1 MSDRASATLALFGKT
16 FNPDGTLRAVSPSQI
31 ETFLQCPLK
40 WFFDKKEKLQR
51 KPPSKGQILGDK
63 CHKEIERFLIEGADV
78 RGPLPL
84 VGAAMLEPYVRFSP
98 FNGGP
103 GEVEMPLLEPRLQ
116 TPGGILITG
125 FEDYHVPDPAGLWP
139 VIIDHKFKKNLAKY
153 APTEDELLEDTQCI
167 VYGAHALARYPDA
180 VGYEFRHHNHQTEGE
195 GGRFAKPVV
204 VRVSRADGWAR
215 WLELCRVVDG
225 PMTLTARMAV
235 VGGGKTP
242 DVPFEISACGNFGGC
257 DFARVCKHSPQNR
270 FVAGLRNTSNPI
282 TETVTFK
289 PTTKENQMGL
299 ISQLAASANAVPL
312 APTTKPETPA
322 LVRAK
327 DCKQGEMYVTFQG
340 RAKFQGLLGTRAFF
354 QAGDGGDI
362 ILKPDD
368 PVEPVLEAAQK
379 EIHEAG
385 IAGIVAVASTL
396 GPAHAAE
403 VKASLEAPALSAA
416 KQEKARKMGIVDVST
431 PEATAIAPV
440 TAPTQA
446 PKTQEAPP
454 VMAPPSTE
462 VAVTVAQAV
471 EAPAAK
477 RGRPTKAESEAKRLA
492 AVTSEVPTG
501 TQGLGQ
507 GSITGPGIMAF
518 GSGAVETGRAPAA
531 ETQVPQP
538 DESKVLFLIVDAA
551 CSQAR
556 DLSGFVADVCK
567 RVADKYGAPDVRL
580 GHKNSDLGFA
590 GWKACIAIEALK
602 APPTGLCS
610 IASSELAD
618 PIIEALAPLAKVLV
632 RGVR

>member
-103 GEVEMPLLEPRLQ
+103 GEVEMPLLAPRLQ
-116 TPGGILITG
+116 TPGGVLITG

-139 VIIDHKFKKNLAKY
+139 TIIDHKFKKSLAKY

-204 VRVSRADGWAR
+204 VRVPRADGWAR
-215 WLELCRVVDG
+215 WLELCKVIDG
-225 PMTLTARMAV
+225 PMTLTARAAV

-242 DVPFEISACGNFGGC
+242 DVPFEIGACGNFGGC
-257 DFARVCKHSPQNR
+257 DFARVCRHSPQNR

-312 APTTKPETPA
+312 ATTTKPETPA

-368 PVEPVLEAAQK
+368 PVEPVFEAAQK

-385 IAGIVAVASTL
+385 IAGIVAVAGTL

-416 KQEKARKMGIVDVST
+416 KQEKARKMGIVDMST

-440 TAPTQA
+440 TAPPQT

-454 VMAPPSTE
+454 VMAATSTE

-471 EAPAAK
+471 ETTVAK
-477 RGRPTKAESEAKRLA
+477 RGRPTKAESEAKRA
-492 AVTSEVPTG
+492 AAQTVSTTVLGGTVVVPVDMSN
-501 TQGLGQ
+501 LK
-507 GSITGPGIMAF
+507 
-518 GSGAVETGRAPAA
+518 VETGRAQAA
-531 ETQVPQP
+531 ESQAPVS
-538 DESKVLFLIVDAA
+538 DEKMLFLIVDAA

-556 DLSGFVADVCK
+556 DLTGFVSEVCK
-567 RVADKYGAPDVRL
+567 RVADQYGAPDVRL
-580 GHKNSDLGFA
+580 GHKNSDLGFT
-590 GWKACIAIEALK
+590 GWKGCLAIEALK
-602 APPTGLCS
+602 NPPTGLCT
-610 IASSELAD
+610 ISSGELAD
-618 PIIEALAPLAKVLV
+618 PIIEALAPTAKVLV